1 MSNYYEILGVS
12 QDASK
17 DEIKSAFRKKAR
29 TLHPDVNKEPDAEEK
44 FKELGKAYETLM
56 DDNKR
61 ATYDRYGEDGLKNAG
76 FDTGGP
82 FAGGFGDLNDIFNS
96 FFGGMGGFS
105 GFGFGGRPDPNAPVE
120 GDDLRLDIE
129 IDFEQAVFGTDKEI
143 KFDHL
148 ETCSACNGTGSEKGS
163 KPETCPT
170 CHGTGQVQQVMRTP
184 LGSIA
189 QIVTCPDCQGKGKK
203 ISSPCKACKGAGKI
217 EKEKKIE
224 IKIPAGVDNMSKIR
238 VSGEGDAGTN
248 GGRAGDLFVVLHIK
262 PSEYF
267 KRDGN
272 DVYSRLD
279 ITPAQAV
286 LGDEIVIK
294 TLDGEQKI
302 QIAPGVQ
309 SGNSVKIKNAGVP
322 YLSRPSQRGDHV
334 VIISVK
340 TPTHLSDEERNLYK
354 KLYEL
359 QKNKKP
365 QESILDKVKGVF
377 NNA

>member
-1 MSNYYEILGVS
+1 MTDYYEILGVS
-12 QDASK
+12 KSATK

-29 TLHPDVNKEPDAEEK
+29 TLHPDVNKAPDAEEK

-96 FFGGMGGFS
+96 FFGGMGGF
-105 GFGFGGRPDPNAPVE
+105 GFGGRPDPNAPVE

-129 IDFEQAVFGTDKEI
+129 IDFEQAIFGCEKEI

-148 ETCSACNGTGSEKGS
+148 ELCPSCNGTGAEKGS
-163 KPETCPT
+163 TPQTCPT
-170 CHGTGQVQQVMRTP
+170 CHGSGQVKQVMRTP

-189 QIVTCPDCQGKGKK
+189 QIVTCPDCHGAGKK
-203 ISSPCKACKGAGKI
+203 ITNPCKACKGQGKVQ
-217 EKEKKIE
+217 KEKKIN

-238 VSGEGDAGTN
+238 VSHEGDAGTN
-248 GGRAGDLFVVLHIK
+248 GGPAGDLYVVLHVK
-262 PSEYF
+262 ASDYF
-267 KRDGN
+267 KREGN

-279 ITPAQAV
+279 ISPAQAA
-286 LGDEIVIK
+286 LGDEVVIK

-302 QIAPGVQ
+302 TVQAGVQ
-309 SGNSVKIKNAGVP
+309 SGNSIKIKGAGVP
-322 YLSRPSQRGDHV
+322 YIARPSQRGDHI
-334 VIISVK
+334 VIVAVK
-340 TPTHLSDEERNLYK
+340 TPVKLSEEEKNLYRR
-354 KLYEL
+354 LYEI

-365 QESILDKVKGVF
+365 AQQSSIMDKVKGVF
-377 NNA
+377 Q

>member
-1 MSNYYEILGVS
+1 MTDYYEILGVS
-12 QDASK
+12 KDASK

-29 TLHPDVNKEPDAEEK
+29 TLHPDVNKAPDAEEK

-76 FDTGGP
+76 FDTNGP

-96 FFGGMGGFS
+96 FFGGMG

-129 IDFEQAVFGTDKEI
+129 IDFEKAVFGCEKEI

-148 ETCSACNGTGSEKGS
+148 ELCPSCGGTGAEKGS

-189 QIVTCPDCQGKGKK
+189 QIVTCPDCHGAGKK
-203 ISSPCKACKGAGKI
+203 ISKPCKDCKGQGKI
-217 EKEKKIE
+217 QKEKKIN

-238 VSGEGDAGTN
+238 VSREGDAGSN
-248 GGRAGDLFVVLHIK
+248 GGPAGDLYVVLHVK
-262 PSEYF
+262 ASDYF
-267 KRDGN
+267 KREGN

-279 ITPAQAV
+279 ITPAQAA
-286 LGDEIVIK
+286 LGDEVVVK

-302 QIAPGVQ
+302 PVQAGVQ
-309 SGNSVKIKNAGVP
+309 SGNSIKIKGAGVP
-322 YLSRPSQRGDHV
+322 YIARPSQRGDHI
-334 VIISVK
+334 VIVAVK
-340 TPTHLSDEERNLYK
+340 TPTKLSDEERNLYR
-354 KLYEL
+354 KLYEI
-359 QKNKKP
+359 QNNKKAS
-365 QESILDKVKGVF
+365 QQSSIMDKVKGVF
-377 NNA
+377 Q